1 MFFQDILDKDL
12 QLREEQLLFQ
22 YLELPIDIFNLI
34 KGEIDTT
41 FFLNFYHFYN
51 ELSESDIYQQM
62 FAKHR
67 YYFHITQL
75 KLFDYLV
82 LNDKMKL
89 NHKNELIT
97 ENFENNFTYICNYFK
112 NPLISN
118 YKAMMDLNFK
128 NVYFLMD
135 EKPKIIREYLE
146 REMVFNKKF
155 FFKSTF
161 RQYLRKKLRKYSRY
175 VGKLMLYYRQ
185 ILHNRYVPNG
195 KGYFEAKDNFYD
207 PTRRKTHPS
216 QYRAFKIN
224 LKF

>member
-22 YLELPIDIFNLI
+22 YLDVPIEIFNLV

-41 FFLNFYHFYN
+41 FFLNFYYFYN
-51 ELSESDIYQQM
+51 ELSETDIYQQI
-62 FAKHR
+62 FGKYR
-67 YYFHITQL
+67 YYFHIIQL

-89 NHKNELIT
+89 NHKDCWIT
-97 ENFENNFTYICNYFK
+97 ENFENENNTDFSYICNYFK

-118 YKAMMDLNFK
+118 YKTMMDLNFK

-146 REMVFNKKF
+146 KEMVFNKKF

-175 VGKLMLYYRQ
+175 VGKLMLYYKQ
-185 ILHNRYVPNG
+185 ILHNRYAPNG
-195 KGYFEAKDNFYD
+195 KGYFEAKDNFY
-207 PTRRKTHPS
+207 
-216 QYRAFKIN
+216 N
-224 LKF
+224 LTY

>member
-22 YLELPIDIFNLI
+22 YLDVPIEIFNLI
-34 KGEIDTT
+34 KEEIDIT
-41 FFLNFYHFYN
+41 FFLNFYYFYD
-51 ELSESDIYQQM
+51 ELSETDIYQQM
-62 FAKHR
+62 FGKYI
-67 YYFHITQL
+67 YYFHIIQL

-82 LNDKMKL
+82 INDKFKL
-89 NHKNELIT
+89 NHKDYWIT
-97 ENFENNFTYICNYFK
+97 ENFENENNTDFTYICNYFK

-146 REMVFNKKF
+146 KEMVFNKKF
-155 FFKSTF
+155 FFKSTY
-161 RQYLRKKLRKYSRY
+161 RQYLRKKLRKFARY

-185 ILHNRYVPNG
+185 ILHNRYAPNG
-195 KGYFEAKDNFYD
+195 KGYFEAKDNFY
-207 PTRRKTHPS
+207 
-216 QYRAFKIN
+216 N
-224 LKF
+224 LTY

>member
-22 YLELPIDIFNLI
+22 YLELPIEIFNII

-41 FFLNFYHFYN
+41 FFLNFYYFYN
-51 ELSESDIYQQM
+51 ELSETDIYQQI
-62 FAKHR
+62 FGKYR
-67 YYFHITQL
+67 YYFQIIQL

-82 LNDKMKL
+82 LNDKIKL

-97 ENFENNFTYICNYFK
+97 ENNTYFSYICNYFK

-118 YKAMMDLNFK
+118 YKTMMDLNFK

-146 REMVFNKKF
+146 KEMVFNKKF
-155 FFKSTF
+155 FFKTTY

-175 VGKLMLYYRQ
+175 VGKLMLYYKQ
-185 ILHNRYVPNG
+185 ILHNRYAPNG
-195 KGYFEAKDNFYD
+195 KGYFEAKDNFY
-207 PTRRKTHPS
+207 
-216 QYRAFKIN
+216 N
-224 LKF
+224 LTY